1 MAVLQSVLGFLIV
14 LGILV
19 TLHELGHFLVAK
31 AFRFPVEVFSIG
43 LGPRAWGFRRRETD
57 YRLSWVPL
65 GGYVKV
71 RGLGLDE
78 SDLIAR
84 EGDTPPASLAGP
96 RWKRFLIF
104 LGGPST
110 NLVVALLF
118 VSASFLVGIQVPA
131 ILEKPVVVGFV
142 DAEGPAARAGIRPGD
157 RITAVEGRPLPDW
170 QAFSETVLLSGG
182 ERAVFTVA
190 RGGETLD
197 LPVQIE
203 KKGKYR
209 VGDIGVYPEVL
220 PRIQQVNSGSPAE
233 AAGLKAGDII
243 VSVDG
248 KGLHHYAEVVETVR
262 ARPGAVLALEVQR
275 GAERFSTAVTLA
287 TVEGKGQM
295 GVLFSAEGEGTVLKR
310 YGVAESFRRG
320 VGACLDGATLSY
332 RFLQKLL
339 QGKGSIRQ
347 VSGPIDMARISG
359 EFIRTGPANFL
370 HLMGLISLQ
379 LAIFNLLPIPL
390 LDGGHMFILAVE
402 GLMRRDFKA
411 AFKYRILQAGFA
423 FLMTLFA
430 VVLVFDILKLL

>member
-1 MAVLQSVLGFLIV
+1 MAVLQSILGFLIV

-19 TLHELGHFLVAK
+19 TLHEAGHFLLAK

-43 LGPRAWGFRRRETD
+43 LGPRAWGFRRQETD
-57 YRLSWVPL
+57 YRVSWIPL

-71 RGLGLDE
+71 KGLGLDE

-84 EGDTPPASLAGP
+84 EGDTPPPSMAGP
-96 RWKRFLIF
+96 RWKRFFIF
-104 LGGPST
+104 MGGSAA
-110 NLVVALLF
+110 NLVAALLF
-118 VSASFLVGIQVPA
+118 TSASFMVGIQVPA
-131 ILEKPVVVGFV
+131 LLEKPVVVGFV
-142 DAEGPAARAGIRPGD
+142 DAEGPAGRAGILPGD
-157 RITAVEGRPLPDW
+157 RITGVEGKALPDW

-182 ERAVFTVA
+182 ERVTFEVL
-190 RGGETLD
+190 RGGEGLR

-209 VGDIGVYPEVL
+209 VGDIGVYPEAR
-220 PRIQQVNSGSPAE
+220 PRIQQVNPGTPAQ
-233 AAGLKAGDII
+233 AAGLQAGDII
-243 VSVDG
+243 AAVDG
-248 KGLHHYAEVVETVR
+248 APIHHYAAVVEIAR
-262 ARPGAVLALEVQR
+262 ANPGATLALEVER
-275 GAERFSTAVTLA
+275 GAERVRTEVTLA
-287 TVEGKGQM
+287 SVDGVGQM
-295 GVLFSAEGEGTVLKR
+295 GVLFDAAGEGTALKR
-310 YGVAESFRRG
+310 YGFVESFRRG
-320 VGACLDGATLSY
+320 GIACLDGATLSY
-332 RFLQKLL
+332 RFLKKLL

-347 VSGPIDMARISG
+347 VSGPLDMARISG

-390 LDGGHMFILAVE
+390 LDGGHMFILTLE

-411 AFKYRILQAGFA
+411 AFKYRLIQAGFA